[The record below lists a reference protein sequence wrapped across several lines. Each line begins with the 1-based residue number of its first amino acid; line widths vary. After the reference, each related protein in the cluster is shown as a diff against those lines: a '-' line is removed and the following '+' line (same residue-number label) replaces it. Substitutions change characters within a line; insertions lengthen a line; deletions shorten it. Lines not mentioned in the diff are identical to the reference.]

1 MLFRGRQA
9 VYIKMLTKLLP
20 FIILTL
26 FAILVIAMG
35 ISLLFSMDEIE
46 KLKLT
51 QDSNPIAIKDLCQES
66 LSIKNTMRTFSS
78 ESASLLNKYHSVNP
92 N

>member
-1 MLFRGRQA
+1 
-9 VYIKMLTKLLP
+9 MLTKLLP

-51 QDSNPIAIKDLCQES
+51 QDSNRIAIKDLCQES

-78 ESASLLNKYHSVNP
+78 ESASLNNKYHSVNP

>member
-1 MLFRGRQA
+1 ML
-9 VYIKMLTKLLP
+9 
-20 FIILTL
+20 IILTL

-51 QDSNPIAIKDLCQES
+51 QDSNRIAIKDLCQES
-66 LSIKNTMRTFSS
+66 LSIKNTMRIFSS
-78 ESASLLNKYHSVNP
+78 ESASLHNKYHSVNP

>member
-1 MLFRGRQA
+1 
-9 VYIKMLTKLLP
+9 MLTKLLP

-51 QDSNPIAIKDLCQES
+51 HDSNRIAIKDLCQES

-78 ESASLLNKYHSVNP
+78 ESASLHNKYHSVNP

>member
-1 MLFRGRQA
+1 
-9 VYIKMLTKLLP
+9 MLTKLLP

-51 QDSNPIAIKDLCQES
+51 QESNRIAIKDLCQES

-78 ESASLLNKYHSVNP
+78 ESASLHNKYHSVNP

>member
-1 MLFRGRQA
+1 ML
-9 VYIKMLTKLLP
+9 
-20 FIILTL
+20 IILTL

-51 QDSNPIAIKDLCQES
+51 QDSNRIAIKDLCQES
-66 LSIKNTMRTFSS
+66 LSIKNTM
-78 ESASLLNKYHSVNP
+78 
-92 N
+92 

>member
-1 MLFRGRQA
+1 
-9 VYIKMLTKLLP
+9 MLTKLLP

-35 ISLLFSMDEIE
+35 ISLLFSMEEIE

-51 QDSNPIAIKDLCQES
+51 QDSNRIAIKDLCQES

-78 ESASLLNKYHSVNP
+78 ESASLHNKYHSVNP

>member
-1 MLFRGRQA
+1 
-9 VYIKMLTKLLP
+9 MLTKLP
-20 FIILTL
+20 FIILPL

-51 QDSNPIAIKDLCQES
+51 QDSNRIAIKDLCQES

-78 ESASLLNKYHSVNP
+78 ESASLHNKYHSVNP

>member
-1 MLFRGRQA
+1 
-9 VYIKMLTKLLP
+9 MLTKLLP

-51 QDSNPIAIKDLCQES
+51 QDSNRIAIKDLCQES
-66 LSIKNTMRTFSS
+66 LLIKNTMRTFSS
-78 ESASLLNKYHSVNP
+78 ESASLHNKYHSVNP

>member
-1 MLFRGRQA
+1 
-9 VYIKMLTKLLP
+9 MLTKLP

-26 FAILVIAMG
+26 FAIIVIAMG
-35 ISLLFSMDEIE
+35 ISLLFSMDEVE

-51 QDSNPIAIKDLCQES
+51 QDSNRIAIKDLCQES

-78 ESASLLNKYHSVNP
+78 ESASLHNKYHSVNP

>member
-1 MLFRGRQA
+1 
-9 VYIKMLTKLLP
+9 MLTKLLP

-35 ISLLFSMDEIE
+35 ISLLFSMEEIE

-51 QDSNPIAIKDLCQES
+51 QDSNRIAVKDLCQVS

-78 ESASLLNKYHSVNP
+78 ESESLHNKYQSVNP

>member
-1 MLFRGRQA
+1 
-9 VYIKMLTKLLP
+9 MLTKLLP

-26 FAILVIAMG
+26 FAILVIAMR

-51 QDSNPIAIKDLCQES
+51 QDSNRIAIKDLCQES

-78 ESASLLNKYHSVNP
+78 ESASLHNKYHSVNP

>member
-1 MLFRGRQA
+1 
-9 VYIKMLTKLLP
+9 MLTKLLP

-51 QDSNPIAIKDLCQES
+51 QDSNRVAIKDLCQES

-78 ESASLLNKYHSVNP
+78 ESASLHNKYHSVNP

>member
-1 MLFRGRQA
+1 
-9 VYIKMLTKLLP
+9 MLTKLLP

-51 QDSNPIAIKDLCQES
+51 QNSNRIAIKDLCQES

-78 ESASLLNKYHSVNP
+78 ESASLHNKYHSVNP

>member
-1 MLFRGRQA
+1 
-9 VYIKMLTKLLP
+9 MLTKLP

-51 QDSNPIAIKDLCQES
+51 QDSNRIAIKDLCQES

-78 ESASLLNKYHSVNP
+78 ESASLHNKYHSVNP

>member
-1 MLFRGRQA
+1 ML
-9 VYIKMLTKLLP
+9 
-20 FIILTL
+20 IILTL

-51 QDSNPIAIKDLCQES
+51 QDSNRIAIKDLCQES

-78 ESASLLNKYHSVNP
+78 ESASLHNKYHSVNP

>member
-1 MLFRGRQA
+1 
-9 VYIKMLTKLLP
+9 MLTKLLP

-51 QDSNPIAIKDLCQES
+51 QDSNRIAIKDLCQES

-78 ESASLLNKYHSVNP
+78 ESASLHNKYHSVNP

>member
-1 MLFRGRQA
+1 
-9 VYIKMLTKLLP
+9 MLTKLLP

-51 QDSNPIAIKDLCQES
+51 QDSNLIAIKDLCQES

-78 ESASLLNKYHSVNP
+78 ESASLHNKYHSVNP

>member
-1 MLFRGRQA
+1 
-9 VYIKMLTKLLP
+9 MLTKLLP

-51 QDSNPIAIKDLCQES
+51 QDSNRIAIKDLCQES

-78 ESASLLNKYHSVNP
+78 ESASLHNKYHSVNP
-92 N
+92 H

>member
-1 MLFRGRQA
+1 
-9 VYIKMLTKLLP
+9 MLTKLLP

-26 FAILVIAMG
+26 FSILVIAMG

-51 QDSNPIAIKDLCQES
+51 QDSNRIAIKDLCQES

-78 ESASLLNKYHSVNP
+78 ESASLHNKYHSVNP

>member
-1 MLFRGRQA
+1 
-9 VYIKMLTKLLP
+9 MLTKLLP

-51 QDSNPIAIKDLCQES
+51 QDSNRIAIKDLCQES
-66 LSIKNTMRTFSS
+66 LSIKNTM
-78 ESASLLNKYHSVNP
+78 
-92 N
+92 

>member
-1 MLFRGRQA
+1 
-9 VYIKMLTKLLP
+9 MLTKLLP

-51 QDSNPIAIKDLCQES
+51 QDSNRIAIKDLCQES
-66 LSIKNTMRTFSS
+66 LSIKSTMRTFSF
-78 ESASLLNKYHSVNP
+78 ESASLHNKYHSVNP

>member
-1 MLFRGRQA
+1 
-9 VYIKMLTKLLP
+9 MLTKLLP
-20 FIILTL
+20 FIILIL

-51 QDSNPIAIKDLCQES
+51 QDSNRIAIKDLCQES

-78 ESASLLNKYHSVNP
+78 ESASLHNKYHSVNP

>member
-1 MLFRGRQA
+1 ML
-9 VYIKMLTKLLP
+9 
-20 FIILTL
+20 IILTL

-46 KLKLT
+46 KLKLLT
-51 QDSNPIAIKDLCQES
+51 QDSNRIAIKDLCQES

-78 ESASLLNKYHSVNP
+78 ESASLHNKYHSVNL

>member
-1 MLFRGRQA
+1 
-9 VYIKMLTKLLP
+9 MLTKLLP

-35 ISLLFSMDEIE
+35 MSLLFSMDEIE

-51 QDSNPIAIKDLCQES
+51 QDSNRIAIKDLCQES

-78 ESASLLNKYHSVNP
+78 ESASLHNKYHSVNP

>member
-1 MLFRGRQA
+1 
-9 VYIKMLTKLLP
+9 MLTKLLP

-26 FAILVIAMG
+26 FAMLVIAMG

-51 QDSNPIAIKDLCQES
+51 QDSNRIAIKDLCQES

-78 ESASLLNKYHSVNP
+78 ESTSLHNKYHSVNP

>member
-1 MLFRGRQA
+1 
-9 VYIKMLTKLLP
+9 MLTKLLP

-51 QDSNPIAIKDLCQES
+51 QDSNRIAIKDLCQES

-78 ESASLLNKYHSVNP
+78 ESASLHNKYHSFNP